1 MSRRSEKRHKLRKK
15 RRRERR
21 ALNRQYPEYMFVGTV
36 SGRFRSTPELLPGVD
51 ALPMKLPMSRR
62 EFARFLLRVE
72 KDVAESETMQ
82 AGLRV
87 YKANERGEYPLPPD
101 DNGVEQ
107 RDKKYLKDKEE
118 ALDRLLLQSPVMN
131 DMFDFLERHPDAKN
145 VVVSG
150 RRRLQI
156 WQSFARNAEA
166 RDKK

>member
-21 ALNRQYPEYMFVGTV
+21 ALNRPYPEYALVGTV
-36 SGRFRSTPELLPGVD
+36 SGRFSSTSEPPVVG

-101 DNGVEQ
+101 YNGVEQ
-107 RDKKYLKDKEE
+107 HVRKYLKDKEE
-118 ALDRLLLQSPVMN
+118 ALDRLLAQSPVMN
-131 DMFDFLERHPDAKN
+131 GMIDFLERHPDAKS

-150 RRRLQI
+150 RRRSQI
-156 WQSFARNAEA
+156 WQSLARNAEA
-166 RDKK
+166 RGKK